1 MALGKGFVS
10 IGLTAAI
17 FVMVVLG
24 PLSILTMSENHEVGC
39 PFMQGQMSICAMSV
53 FDHIEHWQSAF
64 TTTLVDSLPYI
75 AVVAAIGFAYL
86 LPRRNEW
93 SPPSPTY
100 TARPTLF
107 QELFA
112 QGLLNSKA
120 Y

>member
-1 MALGKGFVS
+1 MALGKGLIS
-10 IGLTAAI
+10 IGLTTAI

-24 PLSILTMSENHEVGC
+24 PLSILSMSENHEIGC

-75 AVVAAIGFAYL
+75 AVVAAIGFAWL

-93 SPPSPTY
+93 SPPPPTY
-100 TARPTLF
+100 AARPTLF

-112 QGLLNSKA
+112 QGLLNSKT

>member
-1 MALGKGFVS
+1 MTLGKWCIS
-10 IGLTAAI
+10 IGLIAAV

-24 PLSILTMSENHEVGC
+24 PFTLLSMSENHDVGC

-64 TTTLVDSLPYI
+64 TTTLVDSFPYI

-93 SPPSPTY
+93 SPPPPSY

>member
-1 MALGKGFVS
+1 MAIRKAFVS
-10 IGLTAAI
+10 IGLTAAV

-24 PLSILTMSENHEVGC
+24 PFTLLSMSENHESGC

-64 TTTLVDSLPYI
+64 TTTLVDSLPYLAVI
-75 AVVAAIGFAYL
+75 ATIGFAYL

-93 SPPSPTY
+93 SPPPPTY
-100 TARPTLF
+100 ASRPTLF

>member
-1 MALGKGFVS
+1 MTIGKGLVS
-10 IGLTAAI
+10 IGLAFAF

-24 PLSILTMSENHEVGC
+24 PLTILSMSDGHETGC

-53 FDHIEHWQSAF
+53 FDHIAHWQSTF
-64 TTTLVDSLPYI
+64 TTILVDSFLYV
-75 AVVAAIGFAYL
+75 AVVAAFGFAWL
-86 LPRRNEW
+86 FPRRKEW
-93 SPPSPTY
+93 SPPPPVY
-100 TARPTLF
+100 TVRPTLL